1 MDYNYE
7 RLYRMAE
14 DNIEELPET
23 TAAEETV
30 TRLLNELKDKDPE
43 LFFQIDSAIGRLARA
58 YEKQGFVGGIE
69 ATAPKAVVA

>member
-7 RLYRMAE
+7 RLYMIAE

-30 TRLLNELKDKDPE
+30 SRLLNDLKEKDPE
-43 LFFQIDSAIGRLARA
+43 LFFQMDSAIGRLARA
-58 YEKQGFVGGIE
+58 YEKQGFIGGIE

>member
-23 TAAEETV
+23 TAAEQNIS
-30 TRLLNELKDKDPE
+30 RLLDTLKEKDPE
-43 LFFQIDSAIGRLARA
+43 LFFAALR
-58 YEKQGFVGGIE
+58 
-69 ATAPKAVVA
+69 

>member
-1 MDYNYE
+1 MDYNYQ
-7 RLYRMAE
+7 RLYMMAE

-23 TAAEETV
+23 TAAEQNIS
-30 TRLLNELKDKDPE
+30 RLLDTLKEKDPE
-43 LFFQIDSAIGRLARA
+43 LFFQMDNAIGRLARA